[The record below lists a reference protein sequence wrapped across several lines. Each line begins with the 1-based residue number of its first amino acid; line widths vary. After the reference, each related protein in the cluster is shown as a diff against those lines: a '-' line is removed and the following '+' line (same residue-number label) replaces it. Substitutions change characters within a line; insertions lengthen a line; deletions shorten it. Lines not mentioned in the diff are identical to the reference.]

1 MRFYKKL
8 SMSKRAPKLY
18 FDDIITAIDDI
29 ENFTQGMTFETFEN
43 DKKTVQAV
51 VRSLEIIGEAANHLP
66 QEIKEKYPDIPWR
79 DMISMRNKVL
89 HEYFGVDEEVLW
101 QTITE
106 DLLPLK
112 EKIKKLHET
121 LNATESN

>member
-1 MRFYKKL
+1 
-8 SMSKRAPKLY
+8 MSKRAPKLY
-18 FDDIITAIDDI
+18 SEDILTAIEDI
-29 ENFTQGMTFETFEN
+29 ANFTQGMTFETFED

-51 VRSLEIIGEAANHLP
+51 TRSLEIIGEAANYIP
-66 QEIKEKYPDIPWR
+66 QEIKEEYPDIPWR

-101 QTITE
+101 QTIIE

-112 EKIKKLHET
+112 EKIKSLHET
-121 LNATESN
+121 LNTAESN

>member
-1 MRFYKKL
+1 
-8 SMSKRAPKLY
+8 MSKRAPKLY
-18 FDDIITAIDDI
+18 SEDILTAINDI
-29 ENFTQGMTFETFEN
+29 ANFTQGMTFETFED

-51 VRSLEIIGEAANHLP
+51 TRSLEIIGEAANYIP
-66 QEIKEKYPDIPWR
+66 QEIKEKYHDIPWR

-112 EKIKKLHET
+112 EKIKNLHEA
-121 LNATESN
+121 LNTTEIK

>member
-1 MRFYKKL
+1 
-8 SMSKRAPKLY
+8 MSKRAPKLY
-18 FDDIITAIDDI
+18 SEDILTAIEDI
-29 ENFTQGMTFETFEN
+29 ANFTQGMTFESFEN

-51 VRSLEIIGEAANHLP
+51 VRSLEIIGEAANYIP

-79 DMISMRNKVL
+79 EMISLRNKVL

-112 EKIKKLHET
+112 DKIKNLHEA
-121 LNATESN
+121 LYAAESN